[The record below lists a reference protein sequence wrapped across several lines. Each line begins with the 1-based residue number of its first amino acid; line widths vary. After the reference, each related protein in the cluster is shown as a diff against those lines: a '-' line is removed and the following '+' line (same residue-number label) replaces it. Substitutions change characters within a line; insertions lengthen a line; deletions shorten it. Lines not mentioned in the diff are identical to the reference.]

1 MRCLVG
7 VPIPDRL
14 CVRRLRGRS
23 ITLATLAVVM
33 LLAVGAAS
41 ASALNLTGS
50 WHAVYHCEV
59 GWCVG
64 GEFPAVDV
72 LTQEEGSNLV
82 TGSNGTESIHGT
94 LSGNSFSYESETGG
108 YRAFGTLT
116 ISADGL
122 KWVGPVSDNNGTSGT
137 YEAERAA
144 TMATVSGKVVDNSNK
159 PAPGVTVSL
168 TGTDDETKAVSKSM
182 NTGNGGEYS
191 FEVPPGNYSVK
202 ASGDMTEQNGGT
214 LKATNCNDSTVA
226 AGVPIGT
233 APSVT
238 KGTVSGATC
247 TLPHVSAGETAGAGF
262 EYTYCSATD
271 RKPNDKPPTH
281 CPIIFIPGFLGSRL
295 VCTESNG
302 STGEVWTNLPNPDF
316 KDMRLASN
324 GEDNSTDGPCA
335 TTTTP
340 PGGEAGMVMSA
351 GGSDVYG
358 GVVAWLNK
366 IAPGRAF
373 FYPYDFRK
381 SPLKALEG
389 LNATVDDALSKT
401 GAKRVVLMGH
411 SMGGLVTE
419 AYVAN
424 SSYAEKVSRAITL
437 GTPYWGAVKSF
448 VSLLT
453 GKFDEINTEVVGINL
468 FTNVRSF
475 RLSNRNYLQEA
486 ARNWQGLFFLYPSEA
501 YGPWLS
507 LISPFVSPAPVGGTN
522 VGPIVSQ
529 FGGNPKLVDTAMAA
543 HRTLDSLTTNDVQYK
558 ALVGTGVPTMTGM
571 AINPGTLYDE
581 VTVNF
586 GSGDGTVPALSAS
599 EGAFVGGGD
608 GKLPVSW
615 ECGVRHMPL
624 PEDTKVQGRIEN
636 YLLKGEEV
644 VEPGE
649 KCETITGAQV
659 EVFRWPALIAAGSS
673 AADGSARIAS
683 GKGLLSLEQAAKE
696 GLVELVENGP
706 QTIIVTTIK
715 HPVTVQLSGSGVTA
729 RVLAL
734 KGSGSGKSLKQV
746 TGPARYF
753 GPAHGTLTISDTGVV
768 RRNGKPLKASR
779 RPAAPRTK
787 VSVSRRGR
795 FYVVRFSVHGAAR
808 PLATWIRIGKANP
821 KVYLRPLKLTRAQL
835 KSLTYQTVDSLGV
848 SNKERHVKAP

>member
-1 MRCLVG
+1 V
-7 VPIPDRL
+7 
-14 CVRRLRGRS
+14 
-23 ITLATLAVVM
+23 LATLVAAALLVV
-33 LLAVGAAS
+33 GEAS
-41 ASALNLTGS
+41 ASALNLTGT
-50 WHAVYHCEV
+50 WHAVYHCEA

-64 GEFPAVDV
+64 GDFPAVDV
-72 LTQEEGSNLV
+72 LTQEEGSSVV
-82 TGSNGTESIHGT
+82 TGGNGTETIHGT

-108 YRAFGTLT
+108 YHASGTLT
-116 ISADGL
+116 ISANGL

-137 YEAERAA
+137 YEAERAS
-144 TMATVSGKVVDNSNK
+144 TMATVSGKVVDTSNK
-159 PAPGVTVSL
+159 PAPGVTISL
-168 TGTDDETKAVSKSM
+168 AGTDDEMKAVSTSM
-182 NTGNGGEYS
+182 HTGSGGEYS
-191 FEVPPGNYSVK
+191 FEVPAGNYSVK

-214 LKATNCNDSTVA
+214 LKATNCNDSTVS
-226 AGVPIGT
+226 AGEPIAT
-233 APSVT
+233 PASVT
-238 KGTVSGATC
+238 PGTVSGATC

-262 EYTYCSATD
+262 EYIYCSASD
-271 RKPNDKPPTH
+271 RMPNDKPPTH
-281 CPIIFIPGFLGSRL
+281 CPIVFIPGFLGSRL

-302 STGEVWTNLPNPDF
+302 ATGEVWTNIPNPDF
-316 KDMRLASN
+316 KDMRLAPN
-324 GEDNSTDGPCA
+324 GEDNSTDGSCA

-340 PGGEAGMVMSA
+340 PGGEAGIVMEA

-389 LNATVDDALSKT
+389 LNATIDGALSKT

-424 SSYAEKVSRAITL
+424 AGYAEKVSRAITL
-437 GTPYWGAVKSF
+437 GTPYWGAVKSL
-448 VSLLT
+448 VALLT
-453 GKFDEINTEVVGINL
+453 GKFDEVSTEVVGINL

-507 LISPFVSPAPVGGTN
+507 LISPYVSPAPVGGTN

-529 FGGNPKLVDTAMAA
+529 FGGNPKLLDTAMAA
-543 HRTLDSLTTNDVQYK
+543 HRTLDSLTTNGVQYK
-558 ALVGTGVPTMTGM
+558 ALVGTGVTTMTGI

-581 VTVNF
+581 VTVDF

-599 EGAFVGGGD
+599 EGAFAGGGD

-624 PEDTKVQGRIEN
+624 PEDAKVQGRIEN
-636 YLLKGEEV
+636 YLFKGEEV
-644 VEPGE
+644 AGPEQ

-673 AADGSARIAS
+673 AAQGSARIAS
-683 GKGLLSLEQAAKE
+683 RKGLIGLDQAAKE
-696 GLVELVENGP
+696 GLIEVIENGP
-706 QTIIVTTIK
+706 QTIIVTTTS
-715 HPVTVQLSGSGVTA
+715 HPVTVQLRGSGVTA
-729 RVLAL
+729 RVRTLS
-734 KGSGSGKSLKQV
+734 GSGSGKSLKQV
-746 TGPARYF
+746 TGSARYF
-753 GPAHGTLTISDTGVV
+753 GPAHGTLSISDTGAV

-787 VSVSRRGR
+787 VAVSRRGR
-795 FYVVRFSVHGAAR
+795 FYIVRFSAHGAAG

-821 KVYLRPLKLTRAQL
+821 KVYLHPLKLTRAQL
-835 KSLTYQTVDSLGV
+835 RKLTYQTVDSLGV
-848 SNKERHVKAP
+848 SNRERHVKVS